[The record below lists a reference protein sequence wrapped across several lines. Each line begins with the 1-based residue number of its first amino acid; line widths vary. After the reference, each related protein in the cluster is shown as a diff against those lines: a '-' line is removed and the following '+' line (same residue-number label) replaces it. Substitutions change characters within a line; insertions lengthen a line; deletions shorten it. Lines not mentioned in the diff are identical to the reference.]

1 MRDKINIL
9 KRTRLIAVKSYS
21 ISVLQLL
28 KTFFPCRA
36 GSVLPEIAVSS
47 GALMGTVCELA
58 DQAGE

>member
-1 MRDKINIL
+1 MSDKINIL
-9 KRTRLIAVKSYS
+9 KRTRLIAVKSNS

-28 KTFFPCRA
+28 EIFFPCRA